1 MARALDV
8 AATSALESAI
18 MEPDEE
24 GALTYEYQEQVEA
37 DPRAPLA
44 RTWFPAIAIVVFW
57 GVVLVAL
64 PSNSEH
70 HPLLSLPAANVAGV
84 LQTYALQRRGR
95 SLSEE
100 ETYQVMS
107 QVGNDNPRMWVMT
120 KSLAK
125 AADGKNK
132 TRQNAL
138 QAGLNPVCA
147 DAVAKKM
154 QDMLRQSLELLV
166 DSFFDCV
173 KGHESNSRCQDIV
186 TKMVDFLDDV
196 TETCK
201 KSGDVCTFKDAA
213 AADKAP
219 SEICVPA
226 DCHEQAQT
234 AIGIMKDELD
244 IEDDVDADGPSA
256 GPLTKERR
264 RRIVEAHCG
273 KEVLADL
280 HMA

>member
-1 MARALDV
+1 M
-8 AATSALESAI
+8 
-18 MEPDEE
+18 
-24 GALTYEYQEQVEA
+24 G
-37 DPRAPLA
+37 
-44 RTWFPAIAIVVFW
+44 W

-138 QAGLNPVCA
+138 QAGLNPICA

-244 IEDDVDADGPSA
+244 IEDDVDADGPLLD
-256 GPLTKERR
+256 PLQRNAEDALSK
-264 RRIVEAHCG
+264 RIVARRFLQISTWLNATRCLVASWPLEWQQRPAEELVGFC
-273 KEVLADL
+273 VS
-280 HMA
+280 